1 MGFGRYFRLLP
12 LVMLM
17 GCNWGYAA
25 SIDRATFGSAVL
37 HEDGTRCIFAL
48 HDVVYRPA
56 EGLRAFPDGG
66 VPRYFVDR
74 HKLGF
79 VDVHTGKVTVLVDR
93 KNRRWLQGHGSFHV
107 TAVKGRSAL
116 VTQSGQ
122 RLDYEPD
129 HLWWRLDLNSGA
141 LAKLPLEEELAA
153 KGRVLARV
161 ELADGDFTL
170 ILITKKDDDPQ
181 EIWSR
186 TADGALRRLA
196 VTDHYYGTAD
206 GQIWWYDVPAQA
218 GARTDY
224 LSGET
229 VRERRANFRIPSQ
242 DSLIGCKASFD
253 HRALILQQQLGGSRS
268 ERTLP
273 VQADML
279 R

>member
-1 MGFGRYFRLLP
+1 
-12 LVMLM
+12 MLM
-17 GCNWGYAA
+17 GCNWGYGA
-25 SIDRATFGSAVL
+25 SIDRATFGSSVL
-37 HEDGTRCIFAL
+37 HEDATRCIFAL

-56 EGLRAFPDGG
+56 QGLRAFPDGG
-66 VPRYFVDR
+66 VPHYIVDR
-74 HKLGF
+74 NNLGF

-93 KNRRWLQGHGSFHV
+93 KNRRWLQGQGSFHV
-107 TAVKGRSAL
+107 TAVKGRSVL

-141 LAKLPLEEELAA
+141 LAKLPLQEELAA

-170 ILITKKDDDPQ
+170 ILITKKDDNPQ

-186 TADGALRRLA
+186 MADGALRRLA

-206 GQIWWYDVPAQA
+206 GQIWWYHVLAQA

-253 HRALILQQQLGGSRS
+253 HRALILQQQLGGSWS